1 MINWSIGVNSPQYIF
16 AVVSKLQNNPALLQ
30 KYMLALVYL
39 RNTELHHLSSILLQ
53 HRFESHSVGRHPLG
67 TFQHLLNFKETLKCG
82 K

>member
-1 MINWSIGVNSPQYIF
+1 MINWFIGVNSPQYIF
-16 AVVSKLQNNPALLQ
+16 AVVSKLQNNPAPLQ

-67 TFQHLLNFKETLKCG
+67 PFQHL
-82 K
+82 